1 MGEGSWRKYV
11 FFTTQYQT
19 GNRRTPSKNF
29 GRYGR
34 SGDLGPKRHRLAHL
48 RAEEESSLLLKN
60 GEEYPIWSPYNAH
73 EAAETLI
80 EELDIHKM
88 AEFEE

>member
-1 MGEGSWRKYV
+1 
-11 FFTTQYQT
+11 
-19 GNRRTPSKNF
+19 
-29 GRYGR
+29 
-34 SGDLGPKRHRLAHL
+34 
-48 RAEEESSLLLKN
+48 LKN